1 MHCLCVFPGHVC
13 ARFSNIKVHPEHLHS
28 QDRLIRA
35 LNLIIRTVL
44 LIVYQKGDIVKDP
57 MKSIP
62 FLPKIV
68 PGVGWRG
75 VGWGGVG

>member
-1 MHCLCVFPGHVC
+1 MPPFIALYRGKVFMWKSEKSC
-13 ARFSNIKVHPEHLHS
+13 FFLAMQSF
-28 QDRLIRA
+28 
-35 LNLIIRTVL
+35 LNFF
-44 LIVYQKGDIVKDP
+44 VYQKGDIVKDP

-68 PGVGWRG
+68 PGVGWGR